1 MSFQFPSNAAHSL
14 MHIGDA
20 LRNRAALLT
29 LLCSCVGAAVL
40 SGIGVASGVPV
51 LAALFMLAGY
61 VVLLLGAVTAGR
73 QFMDQAQGRPV
84 SATLPA
90 FQASPLV
97 VLRMLGLLLILG
109 AVGLAWALVAGLLLY
124 LCRIPGLGGLLLIVV
139 MPVLTF
145 SGVIVFLG
153 IYVTW
158 CLSAPALFEGHTLK
172 RALAQLWAVIS
183 QRPLEAFLQLLLLC
197 LVVGLVVTL
206 LGGFIGMAFFTTV
219 GMATGILGEV
229 PMGMGMRDMMGDY
242 GQLMSGGRVYGM
254 FIGSGIVWAVVGVV
268 FGALMLYGLCL
279 TYLKLTDGLNVEAA
293 EAAFESA
300 LARTREKAQQAAE
313 EARRRAQDL
322 QEAARQRAEQA
333 RQAGDAS
340 SSAAAGTGA
349 AAGASEAQAP
359 AAAPAEPAA
368 QDRTVI
374 VSAPPAAADTAAPAG
389 TAPTDTPPAAP
400 ACPVC
405 HAPVAADDVF
415 CGGCGHKLKG

>member
-1 MSFQFPSNAAHSL
+1 
-14 MHIGDA
+14 
-20 LRNRAALLT
+20 
-29 LLCSCVGAAVL
+29 
-40 SGIGVASGVPV
+40 
-51 LAALFMLAGY
+51 
-61 VVLLLGAVTAGR
+61 
-73 QFMDQAQGRPV
+73 
-84 SATLPA
+84 
-90 FQASPLV
+90 
-97 VLRMLGLLLILG
+97 
-109 AVGLAWALVAGLLLY
+109 
-124 LCRIPGLGGLLLIVV
+124 
-139 MPVLTF
+139 
-145 SGVIVFLG
+145 
-153 IYVTW
+153 
-158 CLSAPALFEGHTLK
+158 
-172 RALAQLWAVIS
+172 
-183 QRPLEAFLQLLLLC
+183 
-197 LVVGLVVTL
+197 
-206 LGGFIGMAFFTTV
+206 
-219 GMATGILGEV
+219 
-229 PMGMGMRDMMGDY
+229 MGDY

-254 FIGSGIVWAVVGVV
+254 FVGSGIVWAVVGVV

-313 EARRRAQDL
+313 EARRRAQEL

-340 SSAAAGTGA
+340 SS
-349 AAGASEAQAP
+349 